1 MKKIFLAI
9 LFIAMAS
16 CLKAQNK
23 ATVNRSSSDMVY
35 YYSNFNVVRMK
46 DTAKNKDVFVPSIS
60 NNTTAKMELCKDS
73 NGQIVCFD
81 LASNAI
87 NWITNQ
93 GWELWMHDDHY
104 NIIQRWFIRKKVTK
118 QELERLIA
126 EDLETSSSVEYIPS
140 AVDELKALMK

>member
-1 MKKIFLAI
+1 MRKIFLAM
-9 LFIAMAS
+9 LLIAMAS
-16 CLKAQNK
+16 CLKAQNRT
-23 ATVNRSSSDMVY
+23 TVKSTSTDMVY

-81 LASNAI
+81 LPSNAI

-140 AVDELKALMK
+140 AVDELKTLMK

>member
-1 MKKIFLAI
+1 MRKFFLAM
-9 LFIAMAS
+9 LLIAMAS

-60 NNTTAKMELCKDS
+60 NNKTDKMELCKDS

-104 NIIQRWFIRKKVTK
+104 NIIQRWFIRKKVTR

>member
-9 LFIAMAS
+9 LLIAMAN
-16 CLKAQNK
+16 CLKAQNRT
-23 ATVNRSSSDMVY
+23 AVNRSSTDMVY

-81 LASNAI
+81 LPSNAI

>member
-1 MKKIFLAI
+1 MKKIFLAM
-9 LFIAMAS
+9 LLIAMAS
-16 CLKAQNK
+16 CLKAQNRT
-23 ATVNRSSSDMVY
+23 AVNRSSSEMVY

-81 LASNAI
+81 RPSNAI

>member
-1 MKKIFLAI
+1 MKKIFLAM
-9 LFIAMAS
+9 LFIAIAS

-60 NNTTAKMELCKDS
+60 NNKTDKMELCKDS

-104 NIIQRWFIRKKVTK
+104 NYNSTMV
-118 QELERLIA
+118 
-126 EDLETSSSVEYIPS
+126 Y
-140 AVDELKALMK
+140 

>member
-1 MKKIFLAI
+1 MKKVFLAM

-16 CLKAQNK
+16 CLKAQNRT
-23 ATVNRSSSDMVY
+23 AVNRSSSEMVY

-46 DTAKNKDVFVPSIS
+46 DT
-60 NNTTAKMELCKDS
+60 DS

-81 LASNAI
+81 LPSNAI